1 MNRAKTGW
9 LVSGMVLAAVITM
22 VVFISGNVD
31 VQRDVRILLTT
42 GGHDFQ
48 EDPFFELF
56 DKLPGVEYT
65 HVKLPDSAHLLKPGL
80 EEACDVIVMYD
91 MVESI
96 TEDERRSFV
105 RLLQKGIGIVSIH
118 HNLGAH
124 RDWPEFTR
132 IIGGKYIF
140 APQVIDGK
148 KYPPSTFAH
157 DQDIPVQVNDRDH
170 PILKGITDFQ
180 IHDETYQGYYTSPDV
195 RVLLTT
201 EHPKS
206 DRALAW
212 ASRYGNSRVIY
223 LLLGHD
229 AQAWNH
235 PTYPKLLLN
244 AILWA
249 ADRPAYPC
257 F

>member
-1 MNRAKTGW
+1 VKIVNRGKAVR
-9 LVSGMVLAAVITM
+9 LASGMAPVVAVVMMAVLL
-22 VVFISGNVD
+22 SGNVYEE
-31 VQRDVRILLTT
+31 RDVRILLTT

-48 EDPFFELF
+48 QDPFFEMF

-80 EEACDVIVMYD
+80 EEEYDVVVMYD

-96 TEDERRSFV
+96 TEDERRSFIG
-105 RLLQKGIGIVSIH
+105 LLQNGIGIVSLH

-140 APQVIDGK
+140 TPRSIDGK
-148 KYPPSTFAH
+148 KYAPSTFAH
-157 DQDIPVQVNDRDH
+157 DQDIFVEVSDRNHAVVQ
-170 PILKGITDFQ
+170 GITDFQ

-212 ASRYGNSRVIY
+212 TNQYGESRVIY
-223 LLLGHD
+223 LLSGHD
-229 AQAWNH
+229 SLAWRH
-235 PTYPKLLLN
+235 PTFPKLLLN

-249 ADRPAYPC
+249 ANR
-257 F
+257 

>member
-1 MNRAKTGW
+1 MNRVKSGRAAMAVAVAVTMMA
-9 LVSGMVLAAVITM
+9 VS
-22 VVFISGNVD
+22 ISGNVD
-31 VQRDVRILLTT
+31 VQRDTRILLTT

-48 EDPFFELF
+48 QVPFFQMF
-56 DKLPGVEYT
+56 DRLPGVEYT
-65 HVKLPDSAHLLKPGL
+65 HVKLPESAYLLKPGL
-80 EEACDVIVMYD
+80 EEEYDAIVMYD

-96 TEDERRSFV
+96 SEEERRAFV
-105 RLLQKGIGIVSIH
+105 RLLQKGIGIVSLH

-140 APQVIDGK
+140 TPQIIDSK
-148 KYPPSTFAH
+148 KYAPSTFAH
-157 DQDIPVQVNDRDH
+157 DQDISVKAKDRDH
-170 PILKGITDFQ
+170 PVVQGIKDFQ

-212 ASRYGNSRVIY
+212 ASRYGKSRVVY

-229 AQAWNH
+229 ALAWNH
-235 PTYPKLLLN
+235 PAYPTLLLN

-249 ADRPAYPC
+249 ADY
-257 F
+257 